1 MDKIIIFRLLIF
13 SVYYIL
19 KSIFKNKSC
28 SKNCNQCKKQNQ
40 IEIINKTKK
49 RLKNYKHFSTSFY
62 LHETP
67 KLLELKH
74 L

>member
-1 MDKIIIFRLLIF
+1 MDKIIIFCSLIF

-49 RLKNYKHFSTSFY
+49 KV
-62 LHETP
+62 E
-67 KLLELKH
+67 KL
-74 L
+74 